1 MSTQYF
7 SITPQDAWFFRDGR
21 PYNHAESNQ
30 ADVESVF
37 PPSART
43 LTGAVRAALARANG
57 WDGQPRGWPAKV
69 TEAFGSGPNDLGKL
83 QFSGPFLLRD
93 GQSLWPI
100 PRHLLGRSEGGCL
113 IPKAF
118 LRPDTALIETD
129 QGKRN
134 LPKITLPPGEKR
146 DGPKPAEVAWITTV
160 GLSQILVGHVPS
172 PDAVLEPTQ
181 LWQFESR
188 VGLKRDDQ
196 THKVGEGDLYSPSYI
211 RLCRGVA
218 LGGGLTGV
226 RVEMKCLPEL
236 FPLGGE
242 SRLAQCDPWNGDPL
256 PKAPRADSFKSN
268 AEGRVEFAIILLTPG
283 RLADPTSFFS
293 GARLISA
300 CVGKS
305 VPIGGWDSLNNEPL
319 PLEPFHPAGSAWF
332 CDAPADEFHK
342 RIHGQHGHW
351 IGSHIAHGFGQI
363 VIGNW
368 PSTTDGKNKS

>member
-1 MSTQYF
+1 MNHF
-7 SITPQDAWFFRDGR
+7 SLMPQDAWFFRDGR
-21 PYNHAESNQ
+21 PYNQAESNQ
-30 ADVESVF
+30 ADVGSIF
-37 PPSART
+37 PPPART

-57 WDGQPRGWPAKV
+57 WNGQHRGWPAKV

-83 QFSGPFLLRD
+83 HFNGPFFIRN
-93 GQSLWPI
+93 GQTLWPV
-100 PRHLLGRSEGGCL
+100 PRHLLGCSKDGSWK
-113 IPKAF
+113 PAAF
-118 LRPDTALIETD
+118 LRPAAVKTMTD
-129 QGKRN
+129 QGPLQ
-134 LPKITLPPGEKR
+134 LPEITLGQDEECNGLTAAETLWNTTAGLAEILAGRRPSA
-146 DGPKPAEVAWITTV
+146 DAIHGPKSLWRI
-160 GLSQILVGHVPS
+160 
-172 PDAVLEPTQ
+172 EP
-181 LWQFESR
+181 R
-188 VGLKRDDQ
+188 VGLVRDPL
-196 THKVGEGDLYSPSYI
+196 KLCVGEDSLYSPSYV
-211 RLCRGVA
+211 RLCRNVT
-218 LGGGLTGV
+218 LGIGLTGV
-226 RVEMKCLPEL
+226 PVEMKCLPEL

-268 AEGRVEFAIILLTPG
+268 AEGRVEFAVILLTPG

-300 CVGKS
+300 CVGKP

-351 IGSHIAHGFGQI
+351 IGGYTAHGFGQI

-368 PSTTDGKNKS
+368 PSNPDPKNKS